1 MKYLLL
7 IIGLVLWVGI
17 RSRKAV
23 QKQLSDLEDAANRQQ
38 TDSRPAF
45 ESLFEDRKVSNTSFA
60 EEEKAAGYFT
70 YETQP
75 VYTAQTVAS
84 AKESTDKAKN
94 VVLGKEEE
102 SAGSGFDLRQ
112 AIVYSTI
119 LRAKYIPETNNSVIN

>member
-23 QKQLSDLEDAANRQQ
+23 QKQLSDL
-38 TDSRPAF
+38 AF
-45 ESLFEDRKVSNTSFA
+45 ESLFEDRQVSNTSFA